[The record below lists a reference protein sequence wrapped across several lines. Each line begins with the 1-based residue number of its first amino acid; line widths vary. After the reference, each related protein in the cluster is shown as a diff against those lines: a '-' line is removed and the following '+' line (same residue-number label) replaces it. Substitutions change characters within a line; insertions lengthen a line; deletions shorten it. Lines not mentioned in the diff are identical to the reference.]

1 MHRRLKLF
9 LISGHFLVLTALLF
23 WVFQSVNPVQEKG
36 LVALLIFITLNL
48 IRLLQQED
56 KTDSNDQL

>member
-1 MHRRLKLF
+1 MHRSLKLL
-9 LISGHFLVLTALLF
+9 LISGHFLVLIALLF
-23 WVFQSVNPVQEKG
+23 WVFQRVNPIQEKG

-56 KTDSNDQL
+56 KTDSNDQF

>member
-1 MHRRLKLF
+1 MHRSLKLF
-9 LISGHFLVLTALLF
+9 FITGHFLVLTALLF
-23 WVFQSVNPVQEKG
+23 CVFQGVNAVQEKG

-56 KTDSNDQL
+56 KTDSNDQF

>member
-1 MHRRLKLF
+1 MHRSLKLF

-23 WVFQSVNPVQEKG
+23 WGFQSVNPVQEKG

-56 KTDSNDQL
+56 KTDSNDQF

>member
-1 MHRRLKLF
+1 MHRSLKLF
-9 LISGHFLVLTALLF
+9 LITSHFLVFTALLF
-23 WVFQSVNPVQEKG
+23 WVFQGVNPVQEKG

-56 KTDSNDQL
+56 KTDSNDQF